1 MQRHRRIILLG
12 RPSKQMTTL
21 TGFRWWPRP
30 SFFFFC
36 RPSFFPVAHY
46 FAKSC
51 NFQPYYF
58 YRCRNLVQS
67 IRLEAMLDG
76 LPILITILGLLLRL
90 SMLEISSSSTHH
102 FRSDRL
108 FLLMIQEFDYTAGDH
123 NVIEV
128 NHTDFRTCNQS
139 RPVVKYTSGNDS
151 ITINKRGH
159 YYFICGTPS
168 HCEDGQKVDIRVVPE
183 SSKQSTTPSAPA
195 PSNGNRV
202 CTVSFMALLGKAA
215 TAALVIFHGFT
226 Y

>member
-1 MQRHRRIILLG
+1 MGFIEKGLVIIFICTAFHVSSILCEVYKVG
-12 RPSKQMTTL
+12 GDAGWT
-21 TGFRWWPRP
+21 
-30 SFFFFC
+30 
-36 RPSFFPVAHY
+36 A
-46 FAKSC
+46 
-51 NFQPYYF
+51 NFDYH
-58 YRCRNLVQS
+58 
-67 IRLEAMLDG
+67 
-76 LPILITILGLLLRL
+76 TW
-90 SMLEISSSSTHH
+90 SSSKT
-102 FRSDRL
+102 FDVGD
-108 FLLMIQEFDYTAGDH
+108 IIEFDYTAGDH